1 MKQKTLALLFAA
13 PVAAFALDGIDFEQ
27 GDWQI
32 VCDNSGTCR
41 AAGYQSDEGDDHPP
55 VSVQFTR
62 KAGEKESV
70 QGAISLLDANS
81 ESAPAQVE
89 MQIDGK
95 SVANITLKDDGSASL
110 DQAQTGALLAAVQKK
125 NSKITFRENAKKTQ
139 WRLSTVGANAVLLKM
154 DDFQERVN
162 TASALI
168 KRGNHENAVLSP
180 AALPV
185 IKAVTPSQD
194 TPRELKK
201 SDADFATMK
210 KLLAA
215 HYISEDEY
223 LNLSEKDDHFDRCP
237 HDAERGID
245 SENAVITLYPLDDK
259 HYLSE
264 SPCWFSAYNVGNLY
278 TLVSRDLKTIEKT
291 YDNRLNSYDEKTGI
305 LHGSQKTR
313 GIGDCWSIITY
324 QWDGKDFVKSYLE
337 PSSLCKGFAGGAWEQ
352 PQYLTTIE
360 SEKGTIRSDELLK
373 TGGSE

>member
-1 MKQKTLALLFAA
+1 MKQKKLALLLAA

-41 AAGYQSDEGDDHPP
+41 AAGYQSDEGDDPP

-70 QGAISLLDANS
+70 QGAISLLDTSS

-110 DQAQTGALLAAVQKK
+110 DQAQTEALLAAVQKK

-168 KRGNHENAVLSP
+168 KRGNYENAVLSP

-185 IKAVTPSQD
+185 IKAVTPPQD

-291 YDNRLNSYDEKTGI
+291 YDNRLNRYDEKTGI
-305 LHGSQKTR
+305 LHGNQKVR
-313 GIGDCWSIITY
+313 GIGDCWSSAAY

-337 PSSLCKGFAGGAWEQ
+337 PSSLCKGFAGGAWEL

>member
-1 MKQKTLALLFAA
+1 MKQKTLALLLAA
-13 PVAAFALDGIDFEQ
+13 PVAAFALDGIEFEQ

-41 AAGYQSDEGDDHPP
+41 AAGYQSDEGDDPP

-70 QGAISLLDANS
+70 QGAISLLDAS
-81 ESAPAQVE
+81 AESAPAQVE
-89 MQIDGK
+89 MHIDGK
-95 SVANITLKDDGSASL
+95 KIANITLQDDGSANL
-110 DQAQTGALLAAVQKK
+110 DPAQTEALLAAVQKK
-125 NSKITFRENAKKTQ
+125 DSSITFRENAKKPE

-154 DDFQERVN
+154 DDFQERVD

-168 KRGNHENAVLSP
+168 KRGNHENAVLAP

-185 IKAVTPSQD
+185 IKAVTPPQD

-237 HDAERGID
+237 RDAERGID

-305 LHGSQKTR
+305 LQKSR
-313 GIGDCWSIITY
+313 GIGDCWSIMTY
-324 QWDGKDFVKSYLE
+324 QWDGKDFVKSYFE
-337 PSSLCKGFAGGAWEQ
+337 PDSLCKGFAGGAWEL

>member
-1 MKQKTLALLFAA
+1 MKQKTLALLLAA
-13 PVAAFALDGIDFEQ
+13 PIAAFALDGIDFEQ

-41 AAGYQSDEGDDHPP
+41 AAGYQSDEGDNPP

-185 IKAVTPSQD
+185 IKAVTPPQD

-264 SPCWFSAYNVGNLY
+264 SPCWFSAYNVGLLY

-291 YDNRLNSYDEKTGI
+291 YDNRLNSYDEKTGV

-373 TGGSE
+373 TDGSE

>member
-1 MKQKTLALLFAA
+1 MKQKTLALLLAA
-13 PVAAFALDGIDFEQ
+13 PVTALALDGIDFEH

-41 AAGYQSDEGDDHPP
+41 AAGYQSDEGDDPP

-62 KAGEKESV
+62 KAGENESV
-70 QGAISLLDANS
+70 QGAISLLDAS
-81 ESAPAQVE
+81 AESAPAQVE
-89 MQIDGK
+89 MHIDGK
-95 SVANITLKDDGSASL
+95 KIANITLQDDGSANL
-110 DQAQTGALLAAVQKK
+110 DPAQTEALLAAVQKK
-125 NSKITFRENAKKTQ
+125 DSSIIFRENAKKPE

-154 DDFQERVN
+154 DDFQERVD

-168 KRGNHENAVLSP
+168 KRGNNENAVLAP

-185 IKAVTPSQD
+185 IKAVTPPQD
-194 TPRELKK
+194 APRELKK
-201 SDADFATMK
+201 NDADFATMK

-223 LNLSEKDDHFDRCP
+223 FNLSEKDDHHDRCP
-237 HDAERGID
+237 RDAERGID
-245 SENAVITLYPLDDK
+245 SEYAVITLYPLDDK

-305 LHGSQKTR
+305 LQKSR
-313 GIGDCWSIITY
+313 GIGDCWSIMTY
-324 QWDGKDFVKSYLE
+324 QWDGKDFVKSYFE
-337 PSSLCKGFAGGAWEQ
+337 PDSLYKGFAGGAWEL
-352 PQYLTTIE
+352 PQYLTTIK
-360 SEKGTIRSDELLK
+360 SEKGTVRSDALLK

>member
-1 MKQKTLALLFAA
+1 MKQKTLALLLAA
-13 PVAAFALDGIDFEQ
+13 PVAAFALDGIEFEQ

-41 AAGYQSDEGDDHPP
+41 AAGYQSDEGDDPP
-55 VSVQFTR
+55 VSIQFTR

-110 DQAQTGALLAAVQKK
+110 DQAQTEALLAAVQKK
-125 NSKITFRENAKKTQ
+125 NSNITFRENAKKTQ

-154 DDFQERVN
+154 DDFQGRVD

-168 KRGNHENAVLSP
+168 KRGNHENAVLAP
-180 AALPV
+180 AALSV
-185 IKAVTPSQD
+185 IKAVTPPQD
-194 TPRELKK
+194 APRELKK
-201 SDADFATMK
+201 GDADFATMK

-215 HYISEDEY
+215 HYISEEEY
-223 LNLSEKDDHFDRCP
+223 FNLSEKDDHFDHCP
-237 HDAERGID
+237 RDAERGID
-245 SENAVITLYPLDDK
+245 SENAVITLYPLDEA

-305 LHGSQKTR
+305 LHGNQKVR
-313 GIGDCWSIITY
+313 GIGDCWSSAAY
-324 QWDGKDFVKSYLE
+324 QWDGKDLIKSYIGA
-337 PSSLCKGFAGGAWEQ
+337 SSLCKGFAGGAWEL

-360 SEKGTIRSDELLK
+360 SEKG
-373 TGGSE
+373 GSE

>member
-1 MKQKTLALLFAA
+1 MKQKTLALLLAA
-13 PVAAFALDGIDFEQ
+13 PIAAFALDGIDFEQ

-41 AAGYQSDEGDDHPP
+41 AAGYQSDEGDDPP

-237 HDAERGID
+237 RDAERGID
-245 SENAVITLYPLDDK
+245 SENAVITLYPLDDQ

-264 SPCWFSAYNVGNLY
+264 SPCWFGAYNVGNLY

>member
-1 MKQKTLALLFAA
+1 MKQKKLALLLAA

-41 AAGYQSDEGDDHPP
+41 AAGYQSDEGDDPP

-70 QGAISLLDANS
+70 QGAISLLDTSS

-110 DQAQTGALLAAVQKK
+110 DQAQTEALLAAVQKK

-168 KRGNHENAVLSP
+168 KRGNYENAVLSP

-185 IKAVTPSQD
+185 IKAVTPPQD

-291 YDNRLNSYDEKTGI
+291 YDNRLNRYDEKTGI
-305 LHGSQKTR
+305 LHGNQKVR
-313 GIGDCWSIITY
+313 GIGDCWSSAAY
-324 QWDGKDFVKSYLE
+324 QWDGKDLIKSYIGA
-337 PSSLCKGFAGGAWEQ
+337 SSLCKGFAGGAWEL

>member
-1 MKQKTLALLFAA
+1 MKQKTLALLLAA
-13 PVAAFALDGIDFEQ
+13 PIAAFALDGIDFEQ

-41 AAGYQSDEGDDHPP
+41 AAGYQSDEGDDPP

-110 DQAQTGALLAAVQKK
+110 DQAQTEALLAAVQKK
-125 NSKITFRENAKKTQ
+125 NSNITFRENAKKTQ
-139 WRLSTVGANAVLLKM
+139 WRLSTVGANTVLLKM

-185 IKAVTPSQD
+185 IKAVTPPQD

-291 YDNRLNSYDEKTGI
+291 YDNRLNRYDEKTGI
-305 LHGSQKTR
+305 LHGNQKVR
-313 GIGDCWSIITY
+313 GIGDCWSSAAY

-373 TGGSE
+373 TDGSE

>member
-1 MKQKTLALLFAA
+1 MKQKTLALLLAA
-13 PVAAFALDGIDFEQ
+13 PIAAFALDGIDFEQ

-41 AAGYQSDEGDDHPP
+41 AAGYQSDEGDDPP

-110 DQAQTGALLAAVQKK
+110 DQAQTEALLAAVQKK
-125 NSKITFRENAKKTQ
+125 NSNITFRENAKKTQ

-180 AALPV
+180 VALPV
-185 IKAVTPSQD
+185 IKAVTPPQD

-215 HYISEDEY
+215 HYVSEDEY

-245 SENAVITLYPLDDK
+245 SENAVITLYPLDEA

-291 YDNRLNSYDEKTGI
+291 YDNRLNRYDEKTGI
-305 LHGSQKTR
+305 LHGNQKVR
-313 GIGDCWSIITY
+313 GIGDCWSSAAY

-373 TGGSE
+373 TDGSE

>member
-41 AAGYQSDEGDDHPP
+41 AAGYQSDEGDDPP

-62 KAGEKESV
+62 KAGENEAV
-70 QGAISLLDANS
+70 QGTISLLDAS
-81 ESAPAQVE
+81 AESAPAQVE
-89 MQIDGK
+89 MHIDGK
-95 SVANITLKDDGSASL
+95 KIANITLQDDGSANL
-110 DQAQTGALLAAVQKK
+110 DPAQTEALLAAVQKK
-125 NSKITFRENAKKTQ
+125 DSSITFRENAKKPE

-154 DDFQERVN
+154 DDFQERVD

-168 KRGNHENAVLSP
+168 KRGNNENAVLSP

-185 IKAVTPSQD
+185 IKAVTPPQD

-201 SDADFATMK
+201 NDADFATMK

-223 LNLSEKDDHFDRCP
+223 FNLSEKDDHHDRCP
-237 HDAERGID
+237 RDAERGID
-245 SENAVITLYPLDDK
+245 SEYAVITLYPLDEA

-264 SPCWFSAYNVGNLY
+264 SPCWFSAYNVVGNLY

-305 LHGSQKTR
+305 LQKSR
-313 GIGDCWSIITY
+313 GIGDCWSIMTY
-324 QWDGKDFVKSYLE
+324 QWDGKDFVKSYFE
-337 PSSLCKGFAGGAWEQ
+337 PDSLCKGFAGGAWEL

-360 SEKGTIRSDELLK
+360 SEKGTIRSDALLK

>member
-1 MKQKTLALLFAA
+1 MKQKNSPSLLAA
-13 PVAAFALDGIDFEQ
+13 PVTALAAGRHRLRTRRR
-27 GDWQI
+27 WQI

-41 AAGYQSDEGDDHPP
+41 AAGYQSDEGDDPP

-62 KAGEKESV
+62 KAGENESV
-70 QGAISLLDANS
+70 QGAISLLDAS
-81 ESAPAQVE
+81 AESAPAQVE
-89 MQIDGK
+89 MHIDGK
-95 SVANITLKDDGSASL
+95 KIANITLQDDGSANL
-110 DQAQTGALLAAVQKK
+110 DPAQTEALLAAVQKK
-125 NSKITFRENAKKTQ
+125 DSSIIFRENAKKPE

-154 DDFQERVN
+154 DDFQERVD

-168 KRGNHENAVLSP
+168 KRGNNENAVLAP

-185 IKAVTPSQD
+185 IKAVTPPQD
-194 TPRELKK
+194 APRELKK
-201 SDADFATMK
+201 NDADFATMK

-223 LNLSEKDDHFDRCP
+223 FNLSEKDDHHDRCP
-237 HDAERGID
+237 RDAERGID
-245 SENAVITLYPLDDK
+245 SEYAVITLYPLDEA

-305 LHGSQKTR
+305 LQKSR
-313 GIGDCWSIITY
+313 GIGDCWSIMTY
-324 QWDGKDFVKSYLE
+324 QWDGKDFVKSYFE
-337 PSSLCKGFAGGAWEQ
+337 PDSLCKGFAGGAWEL

-360 SEKGTIRSDELLK
+360 SEKGTVRSDALLK